1 MKTFPQISEAELE
14 VMKVLWDLNCA
25 TSSQIADRLI
35 KVKKWKPKTVQTLIN
50 RLVAKGAVKAEKKSG
65 KAFLYSPLIGESEF
79 KAHASSSF
87 LQKVFDG
94 SLSLMIAS
102 FIKEKKLSKREI
114 EDLKKIL
121 EEDV

>member
-1 MKTFPQISEAELE
+1 MRTFPQISEAEVE
-14 VMKVLWDLNCA
+14 VMKVLWELNCA
-25 TSSQIADRLI
+25 TSSQIVDRLI

-50 RLVAKGAVKAEKKSG
+50 RLVAKGAVKAERKTG
-65 KAFLYSPLIGESEF
+65 KAFLYSPLIDESEF
-79 KAHASSSF
+79 KAYASSSF

-102 FIKEKKLSKREI
+102 FIKEKKLSKQEI

-121 EEDV
+121 DEDV